1 MLPIPVPLSAL
12 VGTLSIEAIN
22 RLAQGR
28 RPSTV
33 RCIIVIP
40 SRFASTRLPGK
51 PLLKET
57 GKYLVQQVYEQAL
70 LSKRANHVV
79 VATDDDRIEAAC
91 ISFGAPV
98 ERTDIGHPSGT
109 DRVAEVAQRTSGD
122 LFLNLQ
128 GDEPLINPDSLD
140 MLFDLLIE
148 HPDAPMATLATPLA
162 SLEEYSNPAV
172 VKVVRD
178 QNQRALYFSR
188 SPIPHVRDGSPDIIG
203 DKNLFLRHLGL
214 YCYRKDFLL
223 GLAKLPVHPL
233 ERVEKLEQLRVIGMG
248 YPLLVG
254 LTNEPG
260 VGVDTPADYEA
271 FVARMALKKN
281 S

>member
-1 MLPIPVPLSAL
+1 M
-12 VGTLSIEAIN
+12 
-22 RLAQGR
+22 
-28 RPSTV
+28 

-51 PLLKET
+51 PLLKQT
-57 GKYLVQQVYEQAL
+57 GKYLVQHVYERAL
-70 LSKRANHVV
+70 HSQRASHVV

-91 ISFGAPV
+91 HSFGAPV
-98 ERTDIGHPSGT
+98 ERTDVDHPSGT
-109 DRVAEVAQRTSGD
+109 DRVAEVARRTPGD

-128 GDEPLINPDSLD
+128 GDEPLINPESLD
-140 MLFDLLIE
+140 LLFSLLIE
-148 HPDAPMATLATPLA
+148 NPDVPMATLATPLA
-162 SLEEYSNPAV
+162 SVDDYNNPAV

-188 SPIPHVRDGSPDIIG
+188 SPIPHVRDGTPDFMG
-203 DKNLFLRHLGL
+203 DNDLYLRHLGL
-214 YCYRKDFLL
+214 YCYRREFLL

-254 LTNEPG
+254 LTKEPG

-271 FVARMALKKN
+271 FVARMAGQSN
-281 S
+281 D